1 LDGRRRGKGAGVA
14 AIEVTEADDGRVIA
28 AQVGDEIVLRLPERG
43 STGYLWDL
51 EGAGDPALVLERSEG
66 DAGAMPG
73 APGER
78 RLVFR
83 LAGASRSEVVLARR
97 RGPGEVYQRFTLVVE
112 PQK

>member
-1 LDGRRRGKGAGVA
+1 LDGRAGGKGAPVA
-14 AIEVTEADDGRVIA
+14 AIELTEADDGRVIP
-28 AQVGDEIVLRLPERG
+28 AQVGDEVVVRLPERG

-51 EGAGDPALVLERSEG
+51 EEAGDPSLVLERSDAE
-66 DAGAMPG
+66 AGAMPG

-83 LAGASRSEVVLARR
+83 VATASRSQVVLERR
-97 RGPGEVYQRFTLVVE
+97 RGSGDVDQRFTLVVE